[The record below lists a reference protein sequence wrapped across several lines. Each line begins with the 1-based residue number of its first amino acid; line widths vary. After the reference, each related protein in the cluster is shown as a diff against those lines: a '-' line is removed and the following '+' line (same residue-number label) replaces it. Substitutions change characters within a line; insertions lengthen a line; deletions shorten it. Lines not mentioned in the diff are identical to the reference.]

1 MTITIP
7 SLHHHL
13 IEHLNA
19 EIVLNTIT
27 DVIIALE
34 WLKSTFLYIRIL
46 KNSLHYGMLDNLFD
60 SVIRSSLT
68 PELTLFVN
76 ICIAVHTM
84 IFSLLFLRDS

>member
-1 MTITIP
+1 MTITIL

-27 DVIIALE
+27 DVTIALE

-46 KNSLHYGMLDNLFD
+46 KNPLHYGTLNNLFD
-60 SVIRSSLT
+60 SGIRSSLT
-68 PELTLFVN
+68 P
-76 ICIAVHTM
+76 
-84 IFSLLFLRDS
+84 

>member
-1 MTITIP
+1 MSYHYFT

-27 DVIIALE
+27 DVSIALE

-46 KNSLHYGMLDNLFD
+46 KNPTHYGEF
-60 SVIRSSLT
+60 
-68 PELTLFVN
+68 
-76 ICIAVHTM
+76 A
-84 IFSLLFLRDS
+84 FLSALKL

>member
-1 MTITIP
+1 MNDFTNSFTLIFL

-27 DVIIALE
+27 DVSIALE

-46 KNSLHYGMLDNLFD
+46 KNPMYYGE
-60 SVIRSSLT
+60 SVRA
-68 PELTLFVN
+68 F
-76 ICIAVHTM
+76 
-84 IFSLLFLRDS
+84 